1 MTKTIADIKKE
12 KEEKVSKLME
22 EVSMFFAFSNEQF
35 SENKTALKEGD
46 KYVHIGAGGYLPK
59 SNVDTFLDGME
70 GINKWYKNEI
80 KGSKLREKN
89 IAYEL
94 GNFEC
99 YYTGDI
105 QPAVDALGSEYT
117 REEIMVVY
125 KKNYKKWEA
134 CNA

>member
-1 MTKTIADIKKE
+1 
-12 KEEKVSKLME
+12 
-22 EVSMFFAFSNEQF
+22 
-35 SENKTALKEGD
+35 
-46 KYVHIGAGGYLPK
+46 
-59 SNVDTFLDGME
+59 ME